1 MRSQISRPVYF
12 ATAKVLIAMTC
23 SAAGAFAPVPPAA
36 IETKLEHE
44 QRANMSLSSFGF
56 SPHELHLKAGQAV
69 LLRVANDSSIAHDLT
84 APEFFAATTVR
95 ADSGAAIPGGKISLS
110 PHEKAIIT
118 LIPRAG
124 RYPIRCSH
132 PFHKMLGMSG
142 TIVVEP

>member
-23 SAAGAFAPVPPAA
+23 STAGAFASVPPAA
-36 IETKLEHE
+36 M
-44 QRANMSLSSFGF
+44 ANLSLRSFEF
-56 SPHELHLKAGQAV
+56 SPHELHLKAGHAV

-95 ADSGAAIPGGKISLS
+95 ADSGADIPGSKISLS

-132 PFHKMLGMSG
+132 TFHKMLGMSG
-142 TIVVEP
+142 AIVVDP